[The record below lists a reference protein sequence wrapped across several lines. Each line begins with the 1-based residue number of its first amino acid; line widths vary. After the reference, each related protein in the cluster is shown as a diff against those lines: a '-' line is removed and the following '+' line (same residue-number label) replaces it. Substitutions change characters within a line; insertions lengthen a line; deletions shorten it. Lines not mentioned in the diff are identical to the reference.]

1 MNKFN
6 VITISEGAAGMR
18 SQIEGLASLIS
29 EDYKNFDLKIKSF
42 FKYLPIELIPSSSFA
57 YINLSSLKIE
67 KNTILISCGK
77 KSVKASIYLKNKYKK
92 SIFNIHIQNPKVNN
106 NLFDLIVCPEHDN
119 LDSENCISTLLA
131 IHNIKFNKNARN
143 NKIINFI
150 IGGPNKYFKFNQQTQ
165 KKILNEIKFLSE
177 KFNVNIIPS
186 RRTPNSLLKE
196 LSKINSEYIYMSED
210 LFNPKEYGE
219 LLSQAH
225 LQIVTWDSISM
236 ISEAIS
242 SEAGT
247 FLFKFE
253 EELCPKRY
261 HQFFDKITSSNF
273 AQFYDQNIKPY
284 EISISEYNEALKTKI
299 LNKIQSNLRFIS
311 EDA

>member
-1 MNKFN
+1 MNNFN

-29 EDYKNFDLKIKSF
+29 NNYKNFDLKINSF
-42 FKYLPIELIPSSSFA
+42 FRYLPIELIPSSNLT
-57 YINLSSLKIE
+57 YTNLSSLIIK

-92 SIFNIHIQNPKVNN
+92 FIFNIHIQNPKVNHS
-106 NLFDLIVCPEHDN
+106 LFDLIICPEHDN
-119 LDSENCISTLLA
+119 LHLDNCISTLLA
-131 IHNIKFNKNARN
+131 IHNIKFKKNA
-143 NKIINFI
+143 KSKKTINFI

-165 KKILNEIKFLSE
+165 KKILTEIKFLSK
-177 KFNVNIIPS
+177 KFKVNVIPS
-186 RRTPNSLLKE
+186 RRTPDTLLEE
-196 LSKINSEYIYMSED
+196 LSKINMENVDIFAD
-210 LFNPKEYGE
+210 LFNPKEYGN
-219 LLSQAH
+219 LLSEGN
-225 LQIVTWDSISM
+225 LQIVTWDSVSM

-242 SEAGT
+242 SEVGT

-253 EELCPKRY
+253 EEYCPKRY
-261 HQFFDKITSSNF
+261 HQFFDKITKRNF
-273 AQFYDQNIKPY
+273 AQFYVKNIKPY

-311 EDA
+311 ENA

>member
-92 SIFNIHIQNPKVNN
+92 FIFNIHIQNPKVNN

-165 KKILNEIKFLSE
+165 KKILNEIKFLSK

-186 RRTPNSLLKE
+186 RRTPNSLLEE
-196 LSKINSEYIYMSED
+196 LSKINTENIYMSED

-219 LLSQAH
+219 LLSKAH

>member
-29 EDYKNFDLKIKSF
+29 EDYKNIDLKIKSF

-186 RRTPNSLLKE
+186 RRTPNSLLEE
-196 LSKINSEYIYMSED
+196 LSKINSENIYMSED

>member
-1 MNKFN
+1 M
-6 VITISEGAAGMR
+6 T
-18 SQIEGLASLIS
+18 
-29 EDYKNFDLKIKSF
+29 D
-42 FKYLPIELIPSSSFA
+42 
-57 YINLSSLKIE
+57 
-67 KNTILISCGK
+67 
-77 KSVKASIYLKNKYKK
+77 
-92 SIFNIHIQNPKVNN
+92 
-106 NLFDLIVCPEHDN
+106 
-119 LDSENCISTLLA
+119 
-131 IHNIKFNKNARN
+131 
-143 NKIINFI
+143 
-150 IGGPNKYFKFNQQTQ
+150 
-165 KKILNEIKFLSE
+165 
-177 KFNVNIIPS
+177 
-186 RRTPNSLLKE
+186 
-196 LSKINSEYIYMSED
+196 D

-261 HQFFDKITSSNF
+261 HQFFDKIISNNF

>member
-29 EDYKNFDLKIKSF
+29 EDYKNFDLKIRSF

-57 YINLSSLKIE
+57 YINLSLLKIE

-77 KSVKASIYLKNKYKK
+77 KSVKASIYLKNKYKNL
-92 SIFNIHIQNPKVNN
+92 IFNIHIQNPKVSH

-119 LDSENCISTLLA
+119 LDLENCISTLLA

-143 NKIINFI
+143 KNIINFI

-177 KFNVNIIPS
+177 KSNVNIIPS
-186 RRTPNSLLKE
+186 RRTPNSLLEE
-196 LSKINSEYIYMSED
+196 LSKINKENIYMTND

-261 HQFFDKITSSNF
+261 HQFFDKITSNNF
-273 AQFYDQNIKPY
+273 AQFYHQNLKPY

-311 EDA
+311 EYA

>member
-92 SIFNIHIQNPKVNN
+92 FIFNIHIHNPKVNN

-131 IHNIKFNKNARN
+131 IHNIKFNKNVRN
-143 NKIINFI
+143 DKIINFI

-186 RRTPNSLLKE
+186 RRTPNSLLEE
-196 LSKINSEYIYMSED
+196 LSKINTENIYMSDD

>member
-1 MNKFN
+1 MC
-6 VITISEGAAGMR
+6 IR
-18 SQIEGLASLIS
+18 
-29 EDYKNFDLKIKSF
+29 DR
-42 FKYLPIELIPSSSFA
+42 
-57 YINLSSLKIE
+57 
-67 KNTILISCGK
+67 
-77 KSVKASIYLKNKYKK
+77 
-92 SIFNIHIQNPKVNN
+92 
-106 NLFDLIVCPEHDN
+106 VCPEHDN

-177 KFNVNIIPS
+177 KSKVNIIPS
-186 RRTPNSLLKE
+186 RRTPNSLLEE
-196 LSKINSEYIYMSED
+196 LSKINMENIYMSDD

-261 HQFFDKITSSNF
+261 HQFFDKITSNNF

>member
-1 MNKFN
+1 MNRFN

-29 EDYKNFDLKIKSF
+29 EDYKNIDLKIKSF
-42 FKYLPIELIPSSSFA
+42 FKHLPIELIPSSSLI
-57 YINLSSLKIE
+57 YTNLSSLKIE
-67 KNTILISCGK
+67 TNTILISCGK
-77 KSVKASIYLKNKYKK
+77 KSVKASIYLKKKYKK
-92 SIFNIHIQNPKVNN
+92 FIFNIHIQNPKVNH
-106 NLFDLIVCPEHDN
+106 NLFDLIICPEHDN

-150 IGGPNKYFKFNQQTQ
+150 IGGPNKYFKFNKQTQ

-177 KFNVNIIPS
+177 NFHVNVIPS
-186 RRTPNSLLKE
+186 RRTPNSLIGE
-196 LSKINSEYIYMSED
+196 LSKINMKNIYMTDD
-210 LFNPKEYGE
+210 LFNPKEYGK
-219 LLSQAH
+219 LLSQGH

-247 FLFKFE
+247 FLFRFE

-261 HQFFDKITSSNF
+261 HQFFDKITEHNF

-284 EISISEYNEALKTKI
+284 EISLSEYNEALKTKI

-311 EDA
+311 ENA

>member
-92 SIFNIHIQNPKVNN
+92 FIFNIHIQNPKVNN
-106 NLFDLIVCPEHDN
+106 KLFDLIVCPEHDN
-119 LDSENCISTLLA
+119 LDSENSISTLLA
-131 IHNIKFNKNARN
+131 IHNIKFNKNVRN

-177 KFNVNIIPS
+177 KSKVNIIPS
-186 RRTPNSLLKE
+186 RRTPNSLLEE
-196 LSKINSEYIYMSED
+196 LSKINMENIYMSDD

-261 HQFFDKITSSNF
+261 HQFFDKITSNNF

>member
-1 MNKFN
+1 MN
-6 VITISEGAAGMR
+6 T
-18 SQIEGLASLIS
+18 
-29 EDYKNFDLKIKSF
+29 
-42 FKYLPIELIPSSSFA
+42 
-57 YINLSSLKIE
+57 
-67 KNTILISCGK
+67 
-77 KSVKASIYLKNKYKK
+77 
-92 SIFNIHIQNPKVNN
+92 
-106 NLFDLIVCPEHDN
+106 
-119 LDSENCISTLLA
+119 EN
-131 IHNIKFNKNARN
+131 
-143 NKIINFI
+143 
-150 IGGPNKYFKFNQQTQ
+150 
-165 KKILNEIKFLSE
+165 
-177 KFNVNIIPS
+177 
-186 RRTPNSLLKE
+186 
-196 LSKINSEYIYMSED
+196 IYMTED

>member
-1 MNKFN
+1 
-6 VITISEGAAGMR
+6 
-18 SQIEGLASLIS
+18 
-29 EDYKNFDLKIKSF
+29 
-42 FKYLPIELIPSSSFA
+42 
-57 YINLSSLKIE
+57 
-67 KNTILISCGK
+67 
-77 KSVKASIYLKNKYKK
+77 
-92 SIFNIHIQNPKVNN
+92 
-106 NLFDLIVCPEHDN
+106 
-119 LDSENCISTLLA
+119 
-131 IHNIKFNKNARN
+131 
-143 NKIINFI
+143 
-150 IGGPNKYFKFNQQTQ
+150 
-165 KKILNEIKFLSE
+165 
-177 KFNVNIIPS
+177 VNIIPS
-186 RRTPNSLLKE
+186 RRTPNSLLME
-196 LSKINSEYIYMSED
+196 LSNINKENIYMSED

>member
-57 YINLSSLKIE
+57 YENLFLLKI
-67 KNTILISCGK
+67 KQNTILISCGK
-77 KSVKASIYLKNKYKK
+77 KSVKASIYLKKKYKNL
-92 SIFNIHIQNPKVNN
+92 IFNIHIQNPKVNHS
-106 NLFDLIVCPEHDN
+106 LFDLIVCPEHDN

-165 KKILNEIKFLSE
+165 KKILNEIKFLS
-177 KFNVNIIPS
+177 KKSNVNIIPS
-186 RRTPNSLLKE
+186 RRTPNSLLEE
-196 LSKINSEYIYMSED
+196 LSKINKENVYMSDD